1 MPAKSSVAP
10 AVVWFRDDLRVTD
23 QPALTRAVEAG
34 RPLVWVYVDDTR
46 AGAARALDA
55 LATLPKRRQ
64 ASPGVTSRGR
74 RSARAVRLAVSV
86 AERDVLEQCKRDA
99 RVEVGRTAPRD
110 EREHADG
117 QRHAH
122 HAHAALLGTGRAMR
136 ASSIGRCSSAA
147 STPSAIEPIH
157 SGRYECVAS

>member
-1 MPAKSSVAP
+1 MSSVAP

-23 QPALTRAVEAG
+23 QPALTRAVASG
-34 RPLVWVYVDDTR
+34 GPLEWVYVDGTR
-46 AGAARALDA
+46 AGAARAL
-55 LATLPKRRQ
+55 ATLPKGRQ
-64 ASPGVTSRGR
+64 VSPGVTSRR
-74 RSARAVRLAVSV
+74 RRYTRAVRLAVSV

-110 EREHADG
+110 ERDHANG
-117 QRHAH
+117 HRHAH
-122 HAHAALLGTGRAMR
+122 HAHAALPGTGRAMR